1 MLNGDS
7 VLILSGFL
15 FCLGFLG
22 ISRQPNL
29 IKAFIS
35 IEIMM
40 FAGIVNFAYFSGDE
54 AIRSGHF
61 AILVAVVLGGLVL
74 AIIFAILTIQL
85 KNGESTDMLSEDD
98 NKGYH

>member
-22 ISRQPNL
+22 ILRQPNI
-29 IKAFIS
+29 IKIFIS
-35 IEIMM
+35 LEIMI
-40 FAGIVNFAYFSGDE
+40 FAGIINFAYFSGDE

-74 AIIFAILTIQL
+74 AIIFAILNIQL
-85 KNGESTDMLSEDD
+85 KTRGGIDILSNN
-98 NKGYH
+98 NKENF